1 MTVII
6 PTHLAVSTSCLLYPM
21 ASLPSLWNPPV
32 SPSFQCQVNTTG
44 IVSIVPQSLGV
55 LTSVSYEYHHC
66 YRHIHQFLP
75 FHQCQMNITV
85 ITVISANLPFL
96 ISVRW
101 ISPVLSRNPPVSPF
115 LISVRWASP
124 SLLSNLKD
132 SPFLITV
139 RWASQMLSWNPP
151 VSPLSVSDEYHNSYR
166 EVR

>member
-101 ISPVLSRNPPVSPF
+101 
-115 LISVRWASP
+115 ASP

-139 RWASQMLSWNPP
+139 RWASQMISWNPP